1 MIGCDLE
8 QQDNPSDVVL
18 KPLAHYEPVL
28 HNQLKCILKTGDLE
42 AERRLLTTLAQ
53 RLNVDALECATAL
66 LHLAHSQTW
75 LSQLSELV
83 GAKSIPMPTVT
94 MKMVRYRLAVG
105 SVHLVSIDEIKRVL
119 VEESGVDKKNI
130 TIIAVRDTYT
140 LIELPDAMPSDIFQH
155 LKTVEINQQ
164 PLDIKRVKLRNNKK
178 RHSSYHRRNKQRP
191 VKTSADAQLGRL
203 D

>member
-8 QQDNPSDVVL
+8 QQDKQDDVAL
-18 KPLAHYEPVL
+18 KPLAHYELAL
-28 HNQLKCILKTGDLE
+28 HNQLQCLIETGGLE

-53 RLNVDALECATAL
+53 RLNVDAVLCAAAL
-66 LHLAHSQTW
+66 LHVAHSQNW

-83 GAKSIPMPTVT
+83 ETKSMPMPTVT

-105 SVHLVSIDEIKRVL
+105 HVHLVSIDEIKRVL

-191 VKTSADAQLGRL
+191 VKTSSDVLRSVG
-203 D
+203 